1 VVLYLSATAR
11 RTVAVTTSPYRHRE
25 EEVTAMNTDSLEAR
39 IGHPITYP
47 LARCPEC
54 GSARLDPVVEARVGE
69 VHFLCR
75 DCDRCWNVDF
85 GFVQRVAPATCL
97 GCPERARC
105 ERAYTAER
113 ATTAG

>member
-1 VVLYLSATAR
+1 
-11 RTVAVTTSPYRHRE
+11 
-25 EEVTAMNTDSLEAR
+25 MNADSLEAR

-54 GSARLDPVVEARVGE
+54 GSARLDPVVEAGVAE

-75 DCDRCWNVDF
+75 NCARCWHVDL
-85 GFVQRVAPATCL
+85 GFVRRVAPATCL

-105 ERAYTAER
+105 ERVYRAEHP
-113 ATTAG
+113 APAG